1 MHSLS
6 QIRSSLDNKVISS
19 TELTK
24 IYLDNIKKYNKE
36 INAFITVCE
45 EGAIETAKKAQKSI
59 NKNQSSLMTGIPL
72 AIKDNICTKGI
83 KTTCAS
89 KMLEDFTPFYNAT
102 AIEKLINQGAIILG
116 KTNLDEFG
124 MGDSNENSYFGA
136 VKNPYNKNHVSGGS
150 SGGSAA
156 SVAAKM
162 APVALGSDTG
172 GSVRQPSA
180 LCGVTGLKP
189 TYGTV
194 SRYGLIA
201 FASSLDQIGICA
213 NSAEDTGFVLNSIY
227 GNDLKDSTSSTNAR
241 GDYLRLINMP
251 IKELKIGIITDSF
264 EKCLNTQLSDVV
276 DYFKRNTNVTE
287 ISIPSAKYGIASY
300 LAISSAET
308 SANLSKFDGIK
319 YGFNCDNI
327 EDSRTVALGKE
338 VKKRI
343 LLGNHVLSEKNY
355 DKYFI
360 AAQKARAKII
370 NEFNDAF
377 SKCDVIISPTT
388 LTTAQKLNSPGNN
401 KQQYSNDLFTVCSS
415 LTGLPEITTTCGY
428 DHNNLPIGFSI
439 IGKAFD
445 EATIISVA
453 DRFEQD
459 FKRKEPIL

>member
-6 QIRSSLDNKVISS
+6 EMRNSLDQKIISS

-24 IYLDNIKKYNKE
+24 IYLDNIKKYNNE

-45 EGAIETAKKAQKSI
+45 EGAIEAAKNAQKLI
-59 NKNQSSLMTGIPL
+59 DKNQSSFMTGIPL

-102 AIEKLINQGAIILG
+102 ATERLINQGAIILG

-124 MGDSNENSYFGA
+124 MGDSNKNSYFGI
-136 VKNPYNKNHVSGGS
+136 VKNPYNQNYVSGGS

-156 SVAAKM
+156 CVAAKM
-162 APVALGSDTG
+162 APVALGTDTG
-172 GSVRQPSA
+172 GSVRQPAA
-180 LCGVTGLKP
+180 LCGITGLKP
-189 TYGTV
+189 TYGTI

-213 NSAEDTGFVLNSIY
+213 KSAEDTGYILNSIY
-227 GNDLKDSTSSTNAR
+227 GKDPKDSTSSHKSKGN
-241 GDYLRLINMP
+241 YLKLIDMP
-251 IKELKIGIITDSF
+251 IKDIKIGIITDFF
-264 EKCLNTQLSDVV
+264 EKCQTPQLFDVI
-276 DYFKRNTNVTE
+276 DYFKKNSNIIE
-287 ISIPSAKYGIASY
+287 ISLPSAKYGIASY

-308 SANLSKFDGIK
+308 SANLSKYDGIK
-319 YGFNCDNI
+319 YGHNSDSI
-327 EDSRTVALGKE
+327 ETSRGEAFGKE

-343 LLGNHVLSEKNY
+343 LFGNYILSEENY
-355 DKYFI
+355 DKYFKS
-360 AAQKARAKII
+360 AQTARSKIKT
-370 NEFNDAF
+370 EYYEALE
-377 SKCDVIISPTT
+377 KCDIIISPTT
-388 LTTAQKLNSPGNN
+388 VTTAQEIYSPGNN
-401 KQQYSNDLFTVCSS
+401 KQEYSQDLFTVCSS

-453 DRFEQD
+453 DRFEKD